1 MLSMTLAT
9 AVNELSKGL
18 TRVMMMVRGRSKILG
33 ADCTNNIR
41 AIVLMI
47 MKIKLM
53 MAWDD
58 TGDDDGDGDEDDDNF
73 DDGIVT
79 SVGLT
84 H

>member
-1 MLSMTLAT
+1 MTLAT
-9 AVNELSKGL
+9 AVNELSYVL
-18 TRVMMMVRGRSKILG
+18 VRVMMMVRGSSKILG
-33 ADCTNNIR
+33 RDWPNIIR
-41 AIVLMI
+41 AMVLMM
-47 MKIKLM
+47 MKIKLI

-58 TGDDDGDGDEDDDNF
+58 DGDEDDDDF